1 MIVVFFINKKYNF
14 ALIIQPIKKMETT
27 DIIRDISRLPILQRM
42 LVVEY
47 IVRSMRLEE
56 QLPLEK
62 SATRLYSDYLND
74 KDLTQLTQLDYEHF
88 YEAR

>member
-1 MIVVFFINKKYNF
+1 MVVVVFINKKCNF
-14 ALIIQPIKKMETT
+14 ALIIQFIKKMETT

-47 IVRSMRLEE
+47 IVRSMRLDE
-56 QLPLEK
+56 QQPLEK

-74 KDLTQLTQLDYEHF
+74 RSLTQLTQLDIEHF
-88 YEAR
+88 YETR